1 MVTFYI
7 KNQEIAVR
15 TTYKSFIRP
24 YLDYGDILYKN
35 TNNGNFQKKIEKVQ
49 YKAFLAIADVIQ
61 GTSRE
66 NFDEEFGLHS
76 FILNKNQIVKEGL
89 FPLICIRELNNL
101 KDDIRNTK
109 SIVSKKHQ
117 KKYRTIKKSIV
128 TKNIKIL
135 FFFVYDPPNKKLLT
149 RLRLNFSYLKEQKVR
164 HAFADWI
171 NMMNT
176 FFCVGIFTLPKYFR

>member
-1 MVTFYI
+1 M
-7 KNQEIAVR
+7 EIF
-15 TTYKSFIRP
+15 K
-24 YLDYGDILYKN
+24 K
-35 TNNGNFQKKIEKVQ
+35 KKIEKVQ

-89 FPLICIRELNNL
+89 FPLICIHEWNNL

-109 SIVSKKHQ
+109 SIVRKRHQ

-128 TKNIKIL
+128 TKNIKI
-135 FFFVYDPPNKKLLT
+135 
-149 RLRLNFSYLKEQKVR
+149 R
-164 HAFADWI
+164 
-171 NMMNT
+171 
-176 FFCVGIFTLPKYFR
+176 YFLCTTHPVKNSLHV